1 MPDPLGMRIA
11 GTGSFLPE
19 RVLTNE
25 YFEQRLDTTDKWI
38 RERTGIIER
47 RAAGEGESTATL
59 AAAAGKAALA
69 DAGISADDLDLII
82 VGTTT
87 PEALLPST
95 ACYVQ
100 QAICTQ
106 PVPAFDLN
114 AACTGYVYALINA
127 TLMLQT
133 GHYRNILV
141 IGAETMTRI
150 VDPED
155 RATCILFGDGAGASV
170 LTATPDAQGPAVL
183 HFKMSAE
190 GSGDKLLYV
199 PAGGSRL
206 PPSQMT
212 IDERLHYVK
221 MSGREVYKAAVKR
234 NFQLVDST
242 LSEAG
247 VSSEDI
253 ALVIPHQSNL
263 RIIESVRQRLGLPED
278 RIFVNIQHYGNT
290 SAATIPIGLDESL
303 KSGRIKSGDLILLIA
318 FGAGF
323 TWGSALIRL

>member
-1 MPDPLGMRIA
+1 MPEPLGMRIS
-11 GTGSFLPE
+11 GTGSYLPE
-19 RVLTNE
+19 RILTNK
-25 YFEQRLDTTDKWI
+25 YFEERLDTSDKWI

-47 RAAGEGESTATL
+47 RTAGEGESTATL
-59 AAAAGKAALA
+59 AAEAGKAAVA

-82 VGTTT
+82 VATTT

-100 QAICTQ
+100 QAICTR
-106 PVPAFDLN
+106 PVAAFDLN

-127 TLMLQT
+127 TFMLQT
-133 GHYRNILV
+133 GHFRNILV

-155 RATCILFGDGAGASV
+155 RATCILFGDGAGATV
-170 LTATPDAQGPAVL
+170 LTATPDAQGSAVL
-183 HFKMSAE
+183 HFKISAE
-190 GSGDKLLYV
+190 GSGDNLLFV

-206 PPSQMT
+206 PPSRMT
-212 IDERLHYVK
+212 IEERLHYVK
-221 MSGREVYKAAVKR
+221 MAGREVYKAAVKR

-247 VSSEDI
+247 VSSKDI

-263 RIIESVRQRLGLPED
+263 RIIESVRQRLGLPEE
-278 RIFVNIQHYGNT
+278 RMFVNIQQYGNT
-290 SAATIPIGLDESL
+290 SAASIPIGLNQSL
-303 KSGRIKSGDLILLIA
+303 RTGRVKPGDLILLIA